1 MGRSCGDAINGKKR
15 GKGRTV
21 AYTFAH
27 VRIEEEVSKKNR
39 RERREVVELEML
51 LSDAYMTKG
60 ERLAFNARERLVM
73 KAE

>member
-21 AYTFAH
+21 AYTFVY

-51 LSDAYMTKG
+51 LSDADMTRG
-60 ERLAFNARERLVM
+60 SDLLSILVNGW
-73 KAE
+73 